1 MENLDIKDFQS
12 VSSVSELDNILLVQ
26 STGVNGK
33 MTVALFKTA
42 VRNDVTPSIKEN
54 VWWIGT
60 VNTGIVAA
68 GKTPEFRKGDLGI
81 EWKYTT
87 DTAWKLLVNYESI
100 SLTFDDLTEAQ
111 KNSLKLHFSDLTG
124 AEIAQLQ
131 QPARDMI
138 ATLQATNTSVT
149 DAENLRVEAEEK
161 RKTDTAAA
169 IKSATDAAGAANTA
183 AKNVQDGK
191 TPAFEIGTVQQGT
204 SASAAVTANGTDA
217 SGNPKY
223 RINLTLPKGDK
234 GDNGKT
240 PVFEIGTVS
249 QGSSASASVTANGT
263 DSSGNPKYKINLTL
277 PKGDKGN
284 PGTDGEDG
292 KTPSFEI
299 GTVDKGESASATVT
313 ANGTDS
319 SGNPKYRINLTLP
332 KGDKGDNG
340 KTPVFEIGTV
350 SQGSSAS
357 ASVTAN
363 GTDSSGNPKYKI
375 NLTLPKGDKGNPGTD
390 GEDGKTP
397 SFEIGTVDKGE
408 SASATVT
415 ANGTDS
421 SGNPKYRINL
431 TLPKGDKGNPGTDG
445 EDGTDGKTPVL
456 EFGTV
461 ATGNPGTQASA
472 TLTANG
478 TTAEGNPKYLLSLTI
493 PRGDKGL
500 PGEGSGNVS
509 ASGTGLVAGKK
520 YLFVPSSNGSTEGSF
535 VEYAAPTIPEQVQPD
550 WNATSGKGA
559 ILHKPTIP
567 AKVSQLTNDSNFV
580 SKSYVDDEIDK
591 IPTPD
596 VSAQIGAHNTSGTAH
611 ADIRTLIT
619 NYLSTAKGYTD
630 TQISALIGT
639 APEILDTLGELAAAV
654 LNNQDAVTAINNAI
668 AQKLGKTEA
677 QNLYVA
683 LQGYVAYSQA
693 EKTKLAGIAAGANKI
708 TVDSSLSGTST
719 NPVQNKVINT
729 ALAGKA
735 ASSHTHTKS
744 QIVDFPTIPTDNN
757 QLANGAGYLTD
768 APDDNKQ
775 YGRKNG
781 AWSEVVAGAG
791 GGVEY
796 YDINWL
802 LDMYEDGNC
811 TQEQYDGL
819 LDAVQ
824 NNKYMG
830 FPTFSMVGDD
840 SIISLS
846 VIIGLA
852 VQNLAGASVIKWV
865 ITPSLQVESSSGDI
879 LGGRKVDENSSTAAV
894 IYLRTD
900 NFPVAVN
907 PVTLNVSMPE
917 SENSADEYIFQFT
930 SGISPTVLTMPA
942 YIKWVN
948 EPVIEANKTY
958 QVSIVNKIA
967 VIGGVD

>member
-204 SASAAVTANGTDA
+204 SASAA
-217 SGNPKY
+217 
-223 RINLTLPKGDK
+223 
-234 GDNGKT
+234 
-240 PVFEIGTVS
+240 
-249 QGSSASASVTANGT
+249 
-263 DSSGNPKYKINLTL
+263 
-277 PKGDKGN
+277 
-284 PGTDGEDG
+284 
-292 KTPSFEI
+292 
-299 GTVDKGESASATVT
+299 
-313 ANGTDS
+313 
-319 SGNPKYRINLTLP
+319 
-332 KGDKGDNG
+332 
-340 KTPVFEIGTV
+340 
-350 SQGSSAS
+350 
-357 ASVTAN
+357 VTAN

-967 VIGGVD
+967 VIGGVE

>member
-183 AKNVQDGK
+183 AKNVQGGK

-217 SGNPKY
+217 
-223 RINLTLPKGDK
+223 
-234 GDNGKT
+234 
-240 PVFEIGTVS
+240 
-249 QGSSASASVTANGT
+249 
-263 DSSGNPKYKINLTL
+263 
-277 PKGDKGN
+277 
-284 PGTDGEDG
+284 
-292 KTPSFEI
+292 
-299 GTVDKGESASATVT
+299 
-313 ANGTDS
+313 

-967 VIGGVD
+967 VIGGVE

>member
-204 SASAAVTANGTDA
+204 
-217 SGNPKY
+217 
-223 RINLTLPKGDK
+223 
-234 GDNGKT
+234 
-240 PVFEIGTVS
+240 
-249 QGSSASASVTANGT
+249 
-263 DSSGNPKYKINLTL
+263 
-277 PKGDKGN
+277 
-284 PGTDGEDG
+284 
-292 KTPSFEI
+292 
-299 GTVDKGESASATVT
+299 
-313 ANGTDS
+313 
-319 SGNPKYRINLTLP
+319 
-332 KGDKGDNG
+332 
-340 KTPVFEIGTV
+340 
-350 SQGSSAS
+350 
-357 ASVTAN
+357 
-363 GTDSSGNPKYKI
+363 
-375 NLTLPKGDKGNPGTD
+375 
-390 GEDGKTP
+390 
-397 SFEIGTVDKGE
+397 

-967 VIGGVD
+967 VIGGVE

>member
-1 MENLDIKDFQS
+1 MENKDIKDFQS
-12 VSSVSELDNILLVQ
+12 VSTVSELDNILLVQ

-111 KNSLKLHFSDLTG
+111 KDSLKLHFSDLTEADI
-124 AEIAQLQ
+124 AELK
-131 QPARDMI
+131 QPAQDMI
-138 ATLQATNTSVT
+138 AELENTNTSIT
-149 DAENLRVEAEEK
+149 AAEALRVEAEKK
-161 RKTDTAAA
+161 RQTDTAAA

-183 AKNVQDGK
+183 AENVEDGK
-191 TPAFEIGTVQQGT
+191 TPSFAIGTVSQGT
-204 SASAAVTANGTDA
+204 SASATVTADGTD
-217 SGNPKY
+217 
-223 RINLTLPKGDK
+223 
-234 GDNGKT
+234 
-240 PVFEIGTVS
+240 
-249 QGSSASASVTANGT
+249 TA
-263 DSSGNPKYKINLTL
+263 GNPKYKINLVL
-277 PKGDKGN
+277 PQ
-284 PGTDGEDG
+284 
-292 KTPSFEI
+292 
-299 GTVDKGESASATVT
+299 
-313 ANGTDS
+313 
-319 SGNPKYRINLTLP
+319 
-332 KGDKGDNG
+332 GDKGD
-340 KTPVFEIGTV
+340 T
-350 SQGSSAS
+350 
-357 ASVTAN
+357 
-363 GTDSSGNPKYKI
+363 
-375 NLTLPKGDKGNPGTD
+375 
-390 GEDGKTP
+390 
-397 SFEIGTVDKGE
+397 
-408 SASATVT
+408 
-415 ANGTDS
+415 
-421 SGNPKYRINL
+421 
-431 TLPKGDKGNPGTDG
+431 
-445 EDGTDGKTPVL
+445 GKTPVL
-456 EFGTV
+456 EIGSTT
-461 ATGNPGTQASA
+461 TGNPGTQASA

-478 TTAEGNPKYLLSLTI
+478 TTTSGNPKYLLSLTI

-509 ASGTGLVAGKK
+509 ASGSGLVSGKK
-520 YLFVPSSNGSTEGSF
+520 YLFVPAGNNSTEGSF
-535 VEYAAPTIPEQVQPD
+535 VEYTAPTIPEQVQPD
-550 WNATSGKGA
+550 WNAASGKGA
-559 ILHKPTIP
+559 ILNKPTIP
-567 AKVSQLTNDSNFV
+567 TKVSQLTNDSNYA
-580 SKSYVDDEIDK
+580 SKTYVDEEIDK

-596 VSAQIGAHNTSGTAH
+596 VSAQIGAHNTSETAH
-611 ADIRTLIT
+611 PYIRSLIAD
-619 NYLSTAKGYTD
+619 YLSTAKGYAD
-630 TQISALIGT
+630 EKIAALIGT
-639 APEILDTLGELAAAV
+639 APEILDTLGELADAIV
-654 LNNQDAVTAINNAI
+654 NNQEAVTAIDNAI
-668 AQKLGKTEA
+668 SQKLGKTEA

-693 EKTKLAGIAAGANKI
+693 EKNKLEGIQANA
-708 TVDSSLSGTST
+708 
-719 NPVQNKVINT
+719 NN
-729 ALAGKA
+729 
-735 ASSHTHTKS
+735 
-744 QIVDFPTIPTDNN
+744 FP
-757 QLANGAGYLTD
+757 D
-768 APDDNKQ
+768 APSDNKQ

-802 LDMYEDGNC
+802 LGMYEDGNC

-967 VIGGVD
+967 VIGGVE

>member
-217 SGNPKY
+217 
-223 RINLTLPKGDK
+223 
-234 GDNGKT
+234 
-240 PVFEIGTVS
+240 
-249 QGSSASASVTANGT
+249 
-263 DSSGNPKYKINLTL
+263 
-277 PKGDKGN
+277 
-284 PGTDGEDG
+284 
-292 KTPSFEI
+292 
-299 GTVDKGESASATVT
+299 
-313 ANGTDS
+313 

-693 EKTKLAGIAAGANKI
+693 EKTKLAGIAAGANNI

-852 VQNLAGASVIKWV
+852 VQNIAGASVIEWV

-967 VIGGVD
+967 VIGGVE

>member
-138 ATLQATNTSVT
+138 ATLQVTNTSVT

-217 SGNPKY
+217 
-223 RINLTLPKGDK
+223 
-234 GDNGKT
+234 
-240 PVFEIGTVS
+240 
-249 QGSSASASVTANGT
+249 
-263 DSSGNPKYKINLTL
+263 
-277 PKGDKGN
+277 
-284 PGTDGEDG
+284 
-292 KTPSFEI
+292 
-299 GTVDKGESASATVT
+299 
-313 ANGTDS
+313 
-319 SGNPKYRINLTLP
+319 
-332 KGDKGDNG
+332 
-340 KTPVFEIGTV
+340 
-350 SQGSSAS
+350 
-357 ASVTAN
+357 
-363 GTDSSGNPKYKI
+363 
-375 NLTLPKGDKGNPGTD
+375 
-390 GEDGKTP
+390 
-397 SFEIGTVDKGE
+397 
-408 SASATVT
+408 
-415 ANGTDS
+415 

-693 EKTKLAGIAAGANKI
+693 EKNKLAGIQANA
-708 TVDSSLSGTST
+708 
-719 NPVQNKVINT
+719 NN
-729 ALAGKA
+729 
-735 ASSHTHTKS
+735 
-744 QIVDFPTIPTDNN
+744 FP
-757 QLANGAGYLTD
+757 D
-768 APDDNKQ
+768 APSDNKQ

-802 LDMYEDGNC
+802 LDMHEDGNC
-811 TQEQYDGL
+811 TQEQYDSLIEAINNNCYFGVPVNMY
-819 LDAVQ
+819 VQ
-824 NNKYMG
+824 SNG
-830 FPTFSMVGDD
+830 DVIVSMFAGDGETSVMVIQAYVVSSSLTVSTSYGAIYSSHRQIDNVVGD
-840 SIISLS
+840 SNGNASLTLRMNMLHVVTNCTRLS
-846 VIIGLA
+846 VYIGLA
-852 VQNLAGASVIKWV
+852 EGNEG
-865 ITPSLQVESSSGDI
+865 
-879 LGGRKVDENSSTAAV
+879 
-894 IYLRTD
+894 
-900 NFPVAVN
+900 
-907 PVTLNVSMPE
+907 
-917 SENSADEYIFQFT
+917 IFQFT
-930 SGISPTVLTMPA
+930 CGSTPVTLVMPSTV
-942 YIKWVN
+942 KWIN
-948 EPVIEANKTY
+948 EPTIEANKTY
-958 QVSIVNKIA
+958 QVSVLNNIA
-967 VIGGVD
+967 VIGGVQ

>member
-217 SGNPKY
+217 
-223 RINLTLPKGDK
+223 
-234 GDNGKT
+234 
-240 PVFEIGTVS
+240 
-249 QGSSASASVTANGT
+249 
-263 DSSGNPKYKINLTL
+263 
-277 PKGDKGN
+277 
-284 PGTDGEDG
+284 
-292 KTPSFEI
+292 
-299 GTVDKGESASATVT
+299 
-313 ANGTDS
+313 

-802 LDMYEDGNC
+802 LDLYEDGNC

-967 VIGGVD
+967 VIGGVE

>member
-223 RINLTLPKGDK
+223 W
-234 GDNGKT
+234 
-240 PVFEIGTVS
+240 
-249 QGSSASASVTANGT
+249 
-263 DSSGNPKYKINLTL
+263 
-277 PKGDKGN
+277 
-284 PGTDGEDG
+284 
-292 KTPSFEI
+292 
-299 GTVDKGESASATVT
+299 
-313 ANGTDS
+313 
-319 SGNPKYRINLTLP
+319 INLTLP

-967 VIGGVD
+967 VIGGVE

>member
-138 ATLQATNTSVT
+138 ATLQVTNTSVT

-217 SGNPKY
+217 
-223 RINLTLPKGDK
+223 
-234 GDNGKT
+234 
-240 PVFEIGTVS
+240 
-249 QGSSASASVTANGT
+249 
-263 DSSGNPKYKINLTL
+263 
-277 PKGDKGN
+277 
-284 PGTDGEDG
+284 
-292 KTPSFEI
+292 
-299 GTVDKGESASATVT
+299 
-313 ANGTDS
+313 

-967 VIGGVD
+967 VIGGVE

>member
-138 ATLQATNTSVT
+138 ATLQVTNTSVT

-217 SGNPKY
+217 
-223 RINLTLPKGDK
+223 
-234 GDNGKT
+234 
-240 PVFEIGTVS
+240 
-249 QGSSASASVTANGT
+249 
-263 DSSGNPKYKINLTL
+263 
-277 PKGDKGN
+277 
-284 PGTDGEDG
+284 
-292 KTPSFEI
+292 
-299 GTVDKGESASATVT
+299 
-313 ANGTDS
+313 

-567 AKVSQLTNDSNFV
+567 AKVSQLTNDRNFV

-967 VIGGVD
+967 VIGGVE

>member
-217 SGNPKY
+217 
-223 RINLTLPKGDK
+223 
-234 GDNGKT
+234 
-240 PVFEIGTVS
+240 
-249 QGSSASASVTANGT
+249 
-263 DSSGNPKYKINLTL
+263 
-277 PKGDKGN
+277 
-284 PGTDGEDG
+284 
-292 KTPSFEI
+292 
-299 GTVDKGESASATVT
+299 
-313 ANGTDS
+313 

-811 TQEQYDGL
+811 TQEQYDSLIEAINNNCYFGVPV
-819 LDAVQ
+819 DMHVQ
-824 NNKYMG
+824 SNGDVFVSRLAGYGEM
-830 FPTFSMVGDD
+830 SMIIIQEYVVSSSLTVSTSHVAIYSSDMQIDNVVGD
-840 SIISLS
+840 SNGNASLALRVNMLHVVTNCTRLS
-846 VIIGLA
+846 VYINQIGA
-852 VQNLAGASVIKWV
+852 NEG
-865 ITPSLQVESSSGDI
+865 
-879 LGGRKVDENSSTAAV
+879 
-894 IYLRTD
+894 
-900 NFPVAVN
+900 
-907 PVTLNVSMPE
+907 
-917 SENSADEYIFQFT
+917 IFQFT
-930 SGISPTVLTMPA
+930 CGSTPVTLVMPSTV
-942 YIKWVN
+942 KWIN
-948 EPVIEANKTY
+948 EPTIEANKTY
-958 QVSIVNKIA
+958 QVSVLNKIA
-967 VIGGVD
+967 VIGGVQ

>member
-234 GDNGKT
+234 G
-240 PVFEIGTVS
+240 
-249 QGSSASASVTANGT
+249 
-263 DSSGNPKYKINLTL
+263 
-277 PKGDKGN
+277 
-284 PGTDGEDG
+284 
-292 KTPSFEI
+292 
-299 GTVDKGESASATVT
+299 
-313 ANGTDS
+313 
-319 SGNPKYRINLTLP
+319 
-332 KGDKGDNG
+332 
-340 KTPVFEIGTV
+340 
-350 SQGSSAS
+350 
-357 ASVTAN
+357 
-363 GTDSSGNPKYKI
+363 
-375 NLTLPKGDKGNPGTD
+375 
-390 GEDGKTP
+390 
-397 SFEIGTVDKGE
+397 
-408 SASATVT
+408 
-415 ANGTDS
+415 
-421 SGNPKYRINL
+421 
-431 TLPKGDKGNPGTDG
+431 NPGTDG

-472 TLTANG
+472 TLTADG
-478 TTAEGNPKYLLSLTI
+478 TTTEGHPKYLLSLTI

-509 ASGTGLVAGKK
+509 ASGTGLQTNKK
-520 YLFVPSSNGSTEGSF
+520 YLFVPASNGSTEGSF
-535 VEYAAPTIPEQVQPD
+535 VEYATPSIPEQVQPD

-559 ILHKPTIP
+559 ILNKPVIP
-567 AKVSQLTNDSNFV
+567 AKVSQLTNDSNFA
-580 SKSYVDDEIDK
+580 SKTYVDEEIDK

-596 VSAQIGAHNTSGTAH
+596 VSAQIGAHNTSETAH
-611 ADIRTLIT
+611 PYIRSLIAD
-619 NYLSTAKGYTD
+619 YLSTAKGYAD
-630 TQISALIGT
+630 EKIAALIGT
-639 APEILDTLGELAAAV
+639 APEILDTLGEIADAIV
-654 LNNQDAVTAINNAI
+654 NNQEAVTAIDNAI
-668 AQKLGKTEA
+668 SQKLGKTEA

-693 EKTKLAGIAAGANKI
+693 EKNKLAGIQANA
-708 TVDSSLSGTST
+708 
-719 NPVQNKVINT
+719 NN
-729 ALAGKA
+729 
-735 ASSHTHTKS
+735 
-744 QIVDFPTIPTDNN
+744 FP
-757 QLANGAGYLTD
+757 D
-768 APDDNKQ
+768 APSDNKQ

-781 AWSEVVAGAG
+781 AWSEVDAGTGNVKFYDLQWIANAAESGSCTQAQYDSLIEAINNNCYFGVPVNMYVRSNGDVIVSMFAG
-791 GGVEY
+791 YGETSMMVIQEY
-796 YDINWL
+796 VVSSSL
-802 LDMYEDGNC
+802 TVSTSDGAIYSSYRQIDNVVGDSNGNASLALRMNMLHVVTNC
-811 TQEQYDGL
+811 TR
-819 LDAVQ
+819 
-824 NNKYMG
+824 
-830 FPTFSMVGDD
+830 
-840 SIISLS
+840 LS
-846 VIIGLA
+846 VYIGLA
-852 VQNLAGASVIKWV
+852 EGNEG
-865 ITPSLQVESSSGDI
+865 
-879 LGGRKVDENSSTAAV
+879 
-894 IYLRTD
+894 
-900 NFPVAVN
+900 
-907 PVTLNVSMPE
+907 
-917 SENSADEYIFQFT
+917 IFQFT
-930 SGISPTVLTMPA
+930 CGSTPVTLVMPSTV
-942 YIKWVN
+942 KWVN
-948 EPVIEANKTY
+948 EPTIEANKTY
-958 QVSIVNKIA
+958 QVSVLNNIA
-967 VIGGVD
+967 VIGGVE

>member
-138 ATLQATNTSVT
+138 ATLQVTNTSVT

-263 DSSGNPKYKINLTL
+263 DSSGNPKYK
-277 PKGDKGN
+277 
-284 PGTDGEDG
+284 
-292 KTPSFEI
+292 
-299 GTVDKGESASATVT
+299 
-313 ANGTDS
+313 
-319 SGNPKYRINLTLP
+319 
-332 KGDKGDNG
+332 
-340 KTPVFEIGTV
+340 
-350 SQGSSAS
+350 
-357 ASVTAN
+357 
-363 GTDSSGNPKYKI
+363 
-375 NLTLPKGDKGNPGTD
+375 
-390 GEDGKTP
+390 
-397 SFEIGTVDKGE
+397 
-408 SASATVT
+408 
-415 ANGTDS
+415 
-421 SGNPKYRINL
+421 INL

-967 VIGGVD
+967 VIGGVE

>member
-234 GDNGKT
+234 G
-240 PVFEIGTVS
+240 
-249 QGSSASASVTANGT
+249 
-263 DSSGNPKYKINLTL
+263 
-277 PKGDKGN
+277 
-284 PGTDGEDG
+284 
-292 KTPSFEI
+292 
-299 GTVDKGESASATVT
+299 
-313 ANGTDS
+313 
-319 SGNPKYRINLTLP
+319 
-332 KGDKGDNG
+332 
-340 KTPVFEIGTV
+340 
-350 SQGSSAS
+350 
-357 ASVTAN
+357 
-363 GTDSSGNPKYKI
+363 
-375 NLTLPKGDKGNPGTD
+375 
-390 GEDGKTP
+390 
-397 SFEIGTVDKGE
+397 
-408 SASATVT
+408 
-415 ANGTDS
+415 
-421 SGNPKYRINL
+421 
-431 TLPKGDKGNPGTDG
+431 NPGTDG

-520 YLFVPSSNGSTEGSF
+520 YLFVPSSNGQYGRLLRRIRGTHHSRTG
-535 VEYAAPTIPEQVQPD
+535 AAGLECYFRERCHPAQAHD
-550 WNATSGKGA
+550 SGKG
-559 ILHKPTIP
+559 KP
-567 AKVSQLTNDSNFV
+567 
-580 SKSYVDDEIDK
+580 
-591 IPTPD
+591 
-596 VSAQIGAHNTSGTAH
+596 
-611 ADIRTLIT
+611 
-619 NYLSTAKGYTD
+619 
-630 TQISALIGT
+630 
-639 APEILDTLGELAAAV
+639 
-654 LNNQDAVTAINNAI
+654 
-668 AQKLGKTEA
+668 
-677 QNLYVA
+677 
-683 LQGYVAYSQA
+683 
-693 EKTKLAGIAAGANKI
+693 
-708 TVDSSLSGTST
+708 
-719 NPVQNKVINT
+719 
-729 ALAGKA
+729 
-735 ASSHTHTKS
+735 
-744 QIVDFPTIPTDNN
+744 
-757 QLANGAGYLTD
+757 
-768 APDDNKQ
+768 
-775 YGRKNG
+775 
-781 AWSEVVAGAG
+781 
-791 GGVEY
+791 
-796 YDINWL
+796 
-802 LDMYEDGNC
+802 
-811 TQEQYDGL
+811 
-819 LDAVQ
+819 
-824 NNKYMG
+824 
-830 FPTFSMVGDD
+830 
-840 SIISLS
+840 
-846 VIIGLA
+846 
-852 VQNLAGASVIKWV
+852 
-865 ITPSLQVESSSGDI
+865 
-879 LGGRKVDENSSTAAV
+879 
-894 IYLRTD
+894 
-900 NFPVAVN
+900 
-907 PVTLNVSMPE
+907 
-917 SENSADEYIFQFT
+917 ADERQQ
-930 SGISPTVLTMPA
+930 LC
-942 YIKWVN
+942 K
-948 EPVIEANKTY
+948 
-958 QVSIVNKIA
+958 
-967 VIGGVD
+967 

>member
-223 RINLTLPKGDK
+223 W
-234 GDNGKT
+234 
-240 PVFEIGTVS
+240 
-249 QGSSASASVTANGT
+249 
-263 DSSGNPKYKINLTL
+263 
-277 PKGDKGN
+277 
-284 PGTDGEDG
+284 
-292 KTPSFEI
+292 
-299 GTVDKGESASATVT
+299 
-313 ANGTDS
+313 
-319 SGNPKYRINLTLP
+319 
-332 KGDKGDNG
+332 
-340 KTPVFEIGTV
+340 
-350 SQGSSAS
+350 
-357 ASVTAN
+357 
-363 GTDSSGNPKYKI
+363 
-375 NLTLPKGDKGNPGTD
+375 
-390 GEDGKTP
+390 
-397 SFEIGTVDKGE
+397 
-408 SASATVT
+408 
-415 ANGTDS
+415 
-421 SGNPKYRINL
+421 INL

-967 VIGGVD
+967 VIGGVE

>member
-138 ATLQATNTSVT
+138 ATLQVTNTSVT

-217 SGNPKY
+217 
-223 RINLTLPKGDK
+223 
-234 GDNGKT
+234 
-240 PVFEIGTVS
+240 
-249 QGSSASASVTANGT
+249 
-263 DSSGNPKYKINLTL
+263 
-277 PKGDKGN
+277 
-284 PGTDGEDG
+284 
-292 KTPSFEI
+292 
-299 GTVDKGESASATVT
+299 
-313 ANGTDS
+313 
-319 SGNPKYRINLTLP
+319 
-332 KGDKGDNG
+332 
-340 KTPVFEIGTV
+340 
-350 SQGSSAS
+350 
-357 ASVTAN
+357 
-363 GTDSSGNPKYKI
+363 
-375 NLTLPKGDKGNPGTD
+375 
-390 GEDGKTP
+390 
-397 SFEIGTVDKGE
+397 
-408 SASATVT
+408 
-415 ANGTDS
+415 

-967 VIGGVD
+967 VIGGVE

>member
-217 SGNPKY
+217 
-223 RINLTLPKGDK
+223 
-234 GDNGKT
+234 
-240 PVFEIGTVS
+240 
-249 QGSSASASVTANGT
+249 
-263 DSSGNPKYKINLTL
+263 
-277 PKGDKGN
+277 
-284 PGTDGEDG
+284 
-292 KTPSFEI
+292 
-299 GTVDKGESASATVT
+299 
-313 ANGTDS
+313 

-879 LGGRKVDENSSTAAV
+879 LGDRKVDENSSTAAV

-967 VIGGVD
+967 VIGGVE

>member
-1 MENLDIKDFQS
+1 MENIDLKNFQS

-26 STGVNGK
+26 SSGIAGK

-60 VNTGIVAA
+60 VNTGIAAA

-87 DTAWKLLVNYESI
+87 DTAWKLLVNYESV

-111 KNSLKLHFSDLTG
+111 KDSLKLHFSDLTE

-138 ATLQATNTSVT
+138 ATLQETNTGIAS
-149 DAENLRVEAEEK
+149 AETLRVEAEEK

-169 IKSATDAAGAANTA
+169 IKSATDAADAANTA
-183 AKNVQDGK
+183 AENVRDGK

-204 SASAAVTANGTDA
+204 SASVTVTTDGTDSA
-217 SGNPKY
+217 GNPKY
-223 RINLTLPKGDK
+223 KISLILPKGST

-249 QGSSASASVTANGT
+249 QGTSASATVTANGT
-263 DSSGNPKYKINLTL
+263 DSSGNPKYEINLTL

-313 ANGTDS
+313 GNGTDA
-319 SGNPKYRINLTLP
+319 SGNPRYRINL
-332 KGDKGDNG
+332 
-340 KTPVFEIGTV
+340 V
-350 SQGSSAS
+350 
-357 ASVTAN
+357 
-363 GTDSSGNPKYKI
+363 
-375 NLTLPKGDKGNPGTD
+375 LPKGDKGNP
-390 GEDGKTP
+390 
-397 SFEIGTVDKGE
+397 
-408 SASATVT
+408 
-415 ANGTDS
+415 
-421 SGNPKYRINL
+421 
-431 TLPKGDKGNPGTDG
+431 
-445 EDGTDGKTPVL
+445 GTDGKTPVL

-461 ATGNPGTQASA
+461 TTGNPGTQASA
-472 TLTANG
+472 SLTADG
-478 TTAEGNPKYLLSLTI
+478 TTTEGHPKYLLSLTI

-509 ASGTGLVAGKK
+509 ASGTGLQTNKK
-520 YLFVPSSNGSTEGSF
+520 YLFVPASNGSTEGSF
-535 VEYAAPTIPEQVQPD
+535 VEYATPSIPEQVQPD

-559 ILHKPTIP
+559 ILNKPVIP
-567 AKVSQLTNDSNFV
+567 AKVSQLTNDSNFAD
-580 SKSYVDDEIDK
+580 KTYVDEEIGK

-596 VSAQIGAHNTSGTAH
+596 VSAQIETHNTSETAH
-611 ADIRTLIT
+611 TDIRTLIT
-619 NYLSTAKGYTD
+619 NYLSSAKGYTD
-630 TQISALIGT
+630 TQIAALVGT

-668 AQKLGKTEA
+668 SQKLGKTEA

-693 EKTKLAGIAAGANKI
+693 EKNKLAGIQANA
-708 TVDSSLSGTST
+708 
-719 NPVQNKVINT
+719 NN
-729 ALAGKA
+729 
-735 ASSHTHTKS
+735 
-744 QIVDFPTIPTDNN
+744 FP
-757 QLANGAGYLTD
+757 D
-768 APDDNKQ
+768 APSDNKQ

-811 TQEQYDGL
+811 TQAQYDSLIEAINNNCYFGVPVNMY
-819 LDAVQ
+819 VQ
-824 NNKYMG
+824 SNG
-830 FPTFSMVGDD
+830 DVIVSMFAGDGEASMMVIKEYVVSSSLTVSTSHGAIYSSYRQIDNVVGD
-840 SIISLS
+840 SNGNASLALKMNMFHVVTNCTRLS
-846 VIIGLA
+846 VYIGLA
-852 VQNLAGASVIKWV
+852 EGNEG
-865 ITPSLQVESSSGDI
+865 
-879 LGGRKVDENSSTAAV
+879 
-894 IYLRTD
+894 
-900 NFPVAVN
+900 
-907 PVTLNVSMPE
+907 
-917 SENSADEYIFQFT
+917 IFQFT
-930 SGISPTVLTMPA
+930 CGSTPVTLVMPSTV
-942 YIKWVN
+942 KWVN
-948 EPVIEANKTY
+948 EPTIEANKTY
-958 QVSIVNKIA
+958 QVSVLNNIA
-967 VIGGVD
+967 VIGGVQ

>member
-217 SGNPKY
+217 
-223 RINLTLPKGDK
+223 
-234 GDNGKT
+234 
-240 PVFEIGTVS
+240 
-249 QGSSASASVTANGT
+249 
-263 DSSGNPKYKINLTL
+263 
-277 PKGDKGN
+277 
-284 PGTDGEDG
+284 
-292 KTPSFEI
+292 
-299 GTVDKGESASATVT
+299 
-313 ANGTDS
+313 

-865 ITPSLQVESSSGDI
+865 ITPSLQVESSSGDM

-967 VIGGVD
+967 VIGGVE

>member
-138 ATLQATNTSVT
+138 ATLQVTNTSVT

-249 QGSSASASVTANGT
+249 QGSSASAS
-263 DSSGNPKYKINLTL
+263 
-277 PKGDKGN
+277 
-284 PGTDGEDG
+284 
-292 KTPSFEI
+292 
-299 GTVDKGESASATVT
+299 
-313 ANGTDS
+313 
-319 SGNPKYRINLTLP
+319 
-332 KGDKGDNG
+332 
-340 KTPVFEIGTV
+340 
-350 SQGSSAS
+350 
-357 ASVTAN
+357 
-363 GTDSSGNPKYKI
+363 
-375 NLTLPKGDKGNPGTD
+375 
-390 GEDGKTP
+390 
-397 SFEIGTVDKGE
+397 
-408 SASATVT
+408 VT

-967 VIGGVD
+967 VIGGVE

>member
-217 SGNPKY
+217 
-223 RINLTLPKGDK
+223 
-234 GDNGKT
+234 
-240 PVFEIGTVS
+240 
-249 QGSSASASVTANGT
+249 
-263 DSSGNPKYKINLTL
+263 
-277 PKGDKGN
+277 
-284 PGTDGEDG
+284 
-292 KTPSFEI
+292 
-299 GTVDKGESASATVT
+299 
-313 ANGTDS
+313 

-967 VIGGVD
+967 VIGGVE